1 MKFNAFKVSNELTI
15 KIDSAPVLNE
25 FMKSQTSLPF
35 FNNEEY
41 FKTFIQELQLKKI
54 FNPGFNY
61 FSVLQNFINKHFEDK
76 EKYLKFL
83 KSPSLDTCE
92 QCPKPTFIV
101 LKCHKIAKPMF
112 IYSTDGY
119 HYLPRSKASSKIYE
133 VDVLQSYIL

>member
-54 FNPGFNY
+54 LIQ
-61 FSVLQNFINKHFEDK
+61 VLIIFQCYRILLTSI
-76 EKYLKFL
+76 LKIK
-83 KSPSLDTCE
+83 KST
-92 QCPKPTFIV
+92 
-101 LKCHKIAKPMF
+101 
-112 IYSTDGY
+112 
-119 HYLPRSKASSKIYE
+119 
-133 VDVLQSYIL
+133 